1 MPVVSF
7 EAADKHANTVQRSSV
22 HGGCPYILR
31 YFTQVPVELV
41 VAIAEASRVSAGQQ
55 PRVKVQMP
63 ERDDLIARAVIKIDR
78 KGLRY
83 TGAKVRGRLKAADH
97 PASNAHVRCRN

>member
-1 MPVVSF
+1 MSGQRPSVMPHVPRPL
-7 EAADKHANTVQRSSV
+7 APGNCT
-22 HGGCPYILR
+22 YILR

-41 VAIAEASRVSAGQQ
+41 VAIAEAPRVSSGQQ

-63 ERDDLIARAVIKIDR
+63 ERDDLIARPVIQIDR

-83 TGAKVRGRLKAADH
+83 TRCKVHGRLKAADH
-97 PASNAHVRCRN
+97 PASNAYVRCRN